1 MKLIRLFMIAS
12 LVLFFSEV
20 SAQVTKVPQAAKDN
34 FAKQYPAAE
43 NVEWSNEVLNVT
55 VSFTIDGE
63 VMDAEYNNKGIWKS
77 TLLDLPFE
85 KFPAFVKDG
94 FSKSKYAD
102 REVTDAKK
110 VYFPGG
116 VTQYRVK
123 AERNDFE
130 KKYLFFNENGQ
141 LVRETITL

>member
-1 MKLIRLFMIAS
+1 MKLIRLFMIAN
-12 LVLFFSEV
+12 LALFFSAV

-43 NVEWSNEVLNVT
+43 NVEWNNEVLSVT
-55 VSFTIDGE
+55 VGFTLNGE
-63 VMDAEYNNKGIWKS
+63 NMDAEYNNKGIWKS
-77 TLLDLPFE
+77 TLQDLPFE
-85 KFPAFVKDG
+85 KFPAAVKDG

-102 REVTDAKK
+102 REITDAKK
-110 VYFPGG
+110 VYFPGD
-116 VTQYRVK
+116 VIQYRIK
-123 AERNDFE
+123 AERNDLE

>member
-1 MKLIRLFMIAS
+1 MKLIRLFLIAS
-12 LVLFFSEV
+12 LALFLSEA

-43 NVEWSNEVLNVT
+43 NVEWNNEVLSVT
-55 VSFTIDGE
+55 VAFTLNGE
-63 VMDAEYNNKGIWKS
+63 TMDAEYNNKGIWKS
-77 TLLDLPFE
+77 TLQDLSFE
-85 KFPAFVKDG
+85 KFPAAVKDG

-123 AERNDFE
+123 AERNGIE
-130 KKYLFFNENGQ
+130 KKYLFFNEDGQ
-141 LVRETITL
+141 LLRETITL